1 MADKLPSRSGRGNVF
16 LDSALPLVKALQRDI
31 AALGRQL
38 EDVAI
43 FQESQQQVN
52 GKSKRRQEA
61 SAQESSEVIR
71 DVKSLLDRIDREIPL
86 LQLAITASGESLST
100 SLPPAISPSRLLQA
114 STLLTVGDTHF
125 AQNPTSPIQIGP
137 AFNLSLYMLF
147 IGHATASQQ
156 VDGSGASTKQQM
168 KYGLSEGDPKPQ
180 WQEVL
185 HKARVRLCRTPYRPS
200 DALNQAPEY
209 AYHLDIVEDLDDGR
223 FHAES
228 AESSSHDGVLSA
240 GIKET
245 IAVSQL
251 SKIFY
256 TDSGKLLNIGNDVN
270 GGNNPILLIK
280 RDIGPQSDAPQAGD
294 STNLTIKNS
303 QMHQLADNVP
313 DEQSQIDQ
321 QIFGETLT
329 KDHQSIRNHVDGQ
342 RRLKLPQYLDP
353 AWMALEMFD
362 EDEDDDQE
370 DSDDGDADKGHEPAA
385 PNQAQITFSSSSPKR
400 NSMDAELESQV
411 RNLSLEAS
419 RSAGNSPFAS
429 PVAKRSIDPGPANKE
444 DFVTRSPFGSIVT
457 SLSLIEMLIRLA
469 SLQEFQQASHL
480 SIPDHIMTY
489 FLEETSN
496 TVGVS
501 GGLPH
506 MSRSTPSP

>member
-1 MADKLPSRSGRGNVF
+1 M
-16 LDSALPLVKALQRDI
+16 
-31 AALGRQL
+31 
-38 EDVAI
+38 
-43 FQESQQQVN
+43 
-52 GKSKRRQEA
+52 
-61 SAQESSEVIR
+61 
-71 DVKSLLDRIDREIPL
+71 
-86 LQLAITASGESLST
+86 
-100 SLPPAISPSRLLQA
+100 
-114 STLLTVGDTHF
+114 
-125 AQNPTSPIQIGP
+125 
-137 AFNLSLYMLF
+137 
-147 IGHATASQQ
+147 
-156 VDGSGASTKQQM
+156 
-168 KYGLSEGDPKPQ
+168 
-180 WQEVL
+180 
-185 HKARVRLCRTPYRPS
+185 RLCRTPYRPS

-429 PVAKRSIDPGPANKE
+429 PVAKRSINPGPANKE